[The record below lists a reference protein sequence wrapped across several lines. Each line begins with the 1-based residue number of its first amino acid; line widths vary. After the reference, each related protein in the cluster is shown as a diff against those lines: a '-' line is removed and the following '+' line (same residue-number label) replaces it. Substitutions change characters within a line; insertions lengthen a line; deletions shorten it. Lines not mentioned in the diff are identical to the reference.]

1 MWYTLARIFPILNG
15 NIERRRLV
23 DPLDGE
29 TDTLYRS
36 KEIGY
41 LGWCEVMKAWDFS
54 RRRDKDMAGKDRL
67 DVD

>member
-29 TDTLYRS
+29 TDTLHRS

-41 LGWCEVMKAWDFS
+41 LGRGEVMKAWDSS